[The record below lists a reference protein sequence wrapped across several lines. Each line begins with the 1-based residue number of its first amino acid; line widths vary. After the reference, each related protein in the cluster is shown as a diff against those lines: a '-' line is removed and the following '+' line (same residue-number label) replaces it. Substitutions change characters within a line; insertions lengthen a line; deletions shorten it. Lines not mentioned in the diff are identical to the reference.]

1 MNSKNFNK
9 NILNTKDE
17 SGKKSGNSGYTMI
30 EVLIALAI
38 FSIGIMGVAKM
49 QIASTNLNS
58 YSRMATEAT
67 TMGGDEMER
76 LMILPY
82 DDYDLDPAYN
92 SEHSYTN
99 DNRTVTWIVTD
110 NTDHKSI
117 NMTIT
122 YTIAI
127 KGTTKTIRL
136 TYIKPQDV

>member
-1 MNSKNFNK
+1 MNSNNFNE
-9 NILNTKDE
+9 NIIGIEDKSD
-17 SGKKSGNSGYTMI
+17 KKSDNNGYTMI

-38 FSIGIMGVAKM
+38 FSIGILGLAKM

-76 LMILPY
+76 LMILSY
-82 DDYDLDPAYN
+82 GDYDLNPAFN

-99 DNRTVTWIVTD
+99 NNRTVTWTVTD
-110 NTDHKSI
+110 NPDHKSI
-117 NMTIT
+117 NMIIT

-127 KGTTKTIRL
+127 SGTTKTIRL
-136 TYIKPQDV
+136 NYIKPQDI

>member
-1 MNSKNFNK
+1 MNCHNFNK
-9 NILNTKDE
+9 NIISTQDE
-17 SGKKSGNSGYTMI
+17 SGKKSDDNGYTMI

-38 FSIGIMGVAKM
+38 FSIGILGVAKM

-58 YSRMATEAT
+58 YSRMATEAAT
-67 TMGGDEMER
+67 VGGDEMER

-99 DNRTVTWIVTD
+99 DNRTVTWTVTD

-122 YTIAI
+122 YNIAI